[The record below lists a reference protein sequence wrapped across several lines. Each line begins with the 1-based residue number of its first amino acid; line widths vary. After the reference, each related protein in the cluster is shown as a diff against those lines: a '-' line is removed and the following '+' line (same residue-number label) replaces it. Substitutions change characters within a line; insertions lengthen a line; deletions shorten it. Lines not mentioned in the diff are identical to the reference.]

1 MSEALAVHVGQSGPS
16 ELEAPATF
24 TAASS
29 FAVHLVNHGRPI
41 HVHLNPGATL
51 AGVSSVEAGNYYL
64 EREATVE
71 IPVTVEKTLAEPRS
85 GSIEFVSGYG
95 DTTVQTEVT
104 LEPASASAVT
114 VGETLAEPSSSSE
127 RSDGGGFDLDVDN
140 PAVPVGALGL
150 VATVVALLAVVFVQA
165 LAVVAGAAVVLAS
178 VAVAA
183 VLLFRQ
189 QKRD

>member
-1 MSEALAVHVGQSGPS
+1 VPEALAVQVGRSGPS

-29 FAVHLVNHGRPI
+29 FAVRLVNHGRPI
-41 HVHLNPGATL
+41 HVHLHPGATL

-71 IPVTVEKTLAEPRS
+71 IPVTVEETLAEPQS
-85 GSIEFVSGYG
+85 GPIEFVSGYG
-95 DTTVQTEVT
+95 DATVQTEVT
-104 LEPASASAVT
+104 FEPPSASTVT
-114 VGETLAEPSSSSE
+114 VGETLAEPPQSSNRSSE
-127 RSDGGGFDLDVDN
+127 GTFDN

-150 VATVVALLAVVFVQA
+150 VAAIIALLAVVFVQA
-165 LAVVAGAAVVLAS
+165 LAVVVGAVVVLIS
-178 VAVAA
+178 VVVAA
-183 VLLFRQ
+183 ILLFRR